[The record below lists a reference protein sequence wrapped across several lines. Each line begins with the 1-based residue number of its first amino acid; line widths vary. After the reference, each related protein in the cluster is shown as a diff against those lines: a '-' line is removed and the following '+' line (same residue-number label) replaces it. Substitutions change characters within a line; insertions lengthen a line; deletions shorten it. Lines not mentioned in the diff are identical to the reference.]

1 MHDEIKVQVF
11 KCSFFTLTKL
21 LYVSSGMEWSLQSI
35 LQSVMKGDWEGLEA
49 YTQVSS
55 HVTYVENK
63 HPDSNQIHVYFPDAL
78 FTYWNKASTAELMDF
93 FTISE

>member
-1 MHDEIKVQVF
+1 
-11 KCSFFTLTKL
+11 
-21 LYVSSGMEWSLQSI
+21 
-35 LQSVMKGDWEGLEA
+35 MKGGWEGLEA

-55 HVTYVENK
+55 HTTYVENK
-63 HPDSNQIHVYFPDAL
+63 HPDSDQIHVYFPDAL